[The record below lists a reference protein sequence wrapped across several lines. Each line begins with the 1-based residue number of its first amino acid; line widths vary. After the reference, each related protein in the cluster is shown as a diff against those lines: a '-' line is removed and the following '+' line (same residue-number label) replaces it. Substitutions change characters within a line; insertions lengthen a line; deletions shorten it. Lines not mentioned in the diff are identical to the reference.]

1 MLLKQSINDPFK
13 EESFMAIFYR
23 DSRIFNELQVNGQEV
38 GDSDDNAVNNT
49 DYTQDSDN
57 AEANDNPA
65 DAPED
70 YTVPDQG
77 EDQTPEEADNNTPD
91 QGTEADPNDQGDA
104 GTDYTQDNPDA
115 GGDPNAGGDPGAG
128 GDPNA
133 EGGDP
138 NVEAEGDVGGEEY
151 SDDSADK
158 SDDEIKQ
165 MEDELFSNFNDAQIA
180 IMTTNLKTKFVEL
193 YDMLDA
199 VIEKINDTPKEDH
212 MIRAIAYISNK
223 LAEVRDM
230 LSDYLDTTFYTKS
243 FIENKIN
250 YKRFCITINQ
260 INSMIAE
267 IYPDKGK

>member
-1 MLLKQSINDPFK
+1 
-13 EESFMAIFYR
+13 MAIFYR
-23 DSRIFNELQVNGQEV
+23 DNRIFNELQVNGQEV

-49 DYTQDSDN
+49 DYTQDSND

-77 EDQTPEEADNNTPD
+77 EEQTPEEADNNTPD
-91 QGTEADPNDQGDA
+91 QGTEADPNNRGDA

-115 GGDPNAGGDPGAG
+115 EGGGEGDPEAG

-138 NVEAEGDVGGEEY
+138 NAEGDTGGEDY

-193 YDMLDA
+193 YDMLDS

-223 LAEVRDM
+223 LAEIRDM

>member
-1 MLLKQSINDPFK
+1 
-13 EESFMAIFYR
+13 MAIFYR
-23 DSRIFNELQVNGQEV
+23 DSNIFNELQVNGQEI
-38 GDSDDNAVNNT
+38 GDSNDNAVNNT
-49 DYTQDSDN
+49 DYTADQGNDT
-57 AEANDNPA
+57 EANDNPA

-77 EDQTPEEADNNTPD
+77 EDQTPEEADNNIPD

-104 GTDYTQDNPDA
+104 GTDYTQENLDADGDEGDGNPE
-115 GGDPNAGGDPGAG
+115 GE
-128 GDPNA
+128 DPNA
-133 EGGDP
+133 EDQNGD
-138 NVEAEGDVGGEEY
+138 DY
-151 SDDSADK
+151 SGDSADT

-180 IMTTNLKTKFVEL
+180 IMTTNLKTKYVEL
-193 YDMLDA
+193 FDLLDTS
-199 VIEKINDTPKEDH
+199 IEKINDTPKEDH
-212 MIRAIAYISNK
+212 MIRGIAYVSNK

-260 INSMIAE
+260 INTMIAE
-267 IYPDKGK
+267 IYPDKSK